1 MQSEEIIRL
10 LPYQNPFLFV
20 DEISYVDENKIIG
33 NFTFDENLNFYEGHF
48 KNNPITPGVILIET
62 MAQIG
67 LASFGIYLSRNDLKP
82 MNIAFTASKV
92 DFLKPVFPNEKVVVT
107 AEKVYFRFGKLR
119 CQIQMTNVNNQVVC
133 KGILDGMLIQNK
145 IADAK

>member
-20 DEISYVDENKIIG
+20 DEISYVDENKIVG
-33 NFTFDENLNFYEGHF
+33 NFTFDENLNFYQGHF

-82 MNIAFTASKV
+82 MNIAFTASNV
-92 DFLKPVFPNEKVVVT
+92 DFLKPVFPKEKVVVT

-119 CQIQMTNVNNQVVC
+119 CQIQMTNSDNHVVC